1 MACVFVVDDATADIQ
16 LIRSMLESDHHKVV
30 SCQEPVDVEK
40 KILEA
45 RPDAVLLDIVM
56 PERSGYDVLRKLK
69 RNPDTKAIPV
79 ALVSS
84 KSEESDVF
92 WGKSQGADEY
102 LFKPFKKADL
112 LAVVQ
117 RLLEKKIA

>member
-1 MACVFVVDDATADIQ
+1 MARLFVIDDAAADLQ
-16 LIRSMLESDHHKVV
+16 LIRSMLEAGGHSVTT
-30 SCQEPVDVEK
+30 CQEPVDVEK
-40 KILEA
+40 KILES

-56 PERSGYDVLRKLK
+56 PDRSGYDVLRKLK
-69 RNPDTKAIPV
+69 RNPDTKGIPV

-102 LFKPFKKADL
+102 LPKPFKQADL
-112 LAVVQ
+112 LAVVE
-117 RLLEKKIA
+117 RLVAKKGP